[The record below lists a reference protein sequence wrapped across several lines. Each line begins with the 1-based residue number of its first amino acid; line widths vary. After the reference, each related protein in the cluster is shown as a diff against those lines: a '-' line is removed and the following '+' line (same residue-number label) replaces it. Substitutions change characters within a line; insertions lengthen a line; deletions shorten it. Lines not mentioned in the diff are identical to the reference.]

1 MDALSSVFTPTTVAA
16 TSSPT
21 ESLHIKTD
29 NMNLVEGVEI
39 NFEKLFGLEVD
50 DYYYYD
56 VSLFSNGC
64 KF

>member
-1 MDALSSVFTPTTVAA
+1 MDALSSVDAPVTAAA
-16 TSSPT
+16 TSSPS
-21 ESLHIKTD
+21 ESLHIKTA
-29 NMNLVEGVEI
+29 NMNLAEGVEI

>member
-1 MDALSSVFTPTTVAA
+1 MDALSSVIAPTTAAA
-16 TSSPT
+16 TMSPS